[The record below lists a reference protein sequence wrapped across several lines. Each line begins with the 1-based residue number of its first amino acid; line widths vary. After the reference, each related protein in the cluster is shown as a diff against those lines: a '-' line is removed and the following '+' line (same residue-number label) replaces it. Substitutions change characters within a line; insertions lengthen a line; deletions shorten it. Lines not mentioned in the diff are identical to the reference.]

1 MIKENIKNWLK
12 VNLFSNWYNSIISLF
27 VLFFIL
33 SIIPSFIDWAIIK
46 ATFIG
51 KTKADCKAGGA
62 CWVFISVWFEK
73 FIYGFYPDKQ
83 LWRVNLA
90 FVILFLTVISA
101 FFCKAKSKT
110 IHIIFFNFYFSNNRI
125 CFNPWRIWFGEC

>member
-1 MIKENIKNWLK
+1 MNKENIKSWLK

-27 VLFFIL
+27 VLFVIL

-51 KTKADCKAGGA
+51 KTKADCKSGGA
-62 CWVFISVWFEK
+62 CWVFIGVWFEK
-73 FIYGFYPDKQ
+73 FIYGFYPDKE

-90 FVILFLTVISA
+90 FIILILTVISA
-101 FFCKAKSKT
+101 FFVKPK
-110 IHIIFFNFYFSNNRI
+110 
-125 CFNPWRIWFGEC
+125 

>member
-1 MIKENIKNWLK
+1 MNKENIKNWLK

-27 VLFFIL
+27 VLFVFF

-51 KTKADCKAGGA
+51 KTKADCKTGGA

-73 FIYGFYPDKQ
+73 FIMDSIQTKNCGIGNF
-83 LWRVNLA
+83 
-90 FVILFLTVISA
+90 TISN
-101 FFCKAKSKT
+101 FFFRS
-110 IHIIFFNFYFSNNRI
+110 
-125 CFNPWRIWFGEC
+125 

>member
-1 MIKENIKNWLK
+1 MNKENIKNWLK

-27 VLFFIL
+27 VLFVFF

-51 KTKADCKAGGA
+51 KTKADCKTGGA

-73 FIYGFYPDKQ
+73 FIYGFYPDKE

-90 FVILFLTVISA
+90 FIILILTVVSA
-101 FFCKAKSKT
+101 FFVKPKIKPF
-110 IHIIFFNFYFSNNRI
+110 ILFFLIFIF
-125 CFNPWRIWFGEC
+125 PEFGEDFL

>member
-27 VLFFIL
+27 VFFFIL

-73 FIYGFYPDKQ
+73 FIYGFFYSQSSVLKEEAGSILLSYNEPSNQ
-83 LWRVNLA
+83 L
-90 FVILFLTVISA
+90 FQ
-101 FFCKAKSKT
+101 
-110 IHIIFFNFYFSNNRI
+110 
-125 CFNPWRIWFGEC
+125 P